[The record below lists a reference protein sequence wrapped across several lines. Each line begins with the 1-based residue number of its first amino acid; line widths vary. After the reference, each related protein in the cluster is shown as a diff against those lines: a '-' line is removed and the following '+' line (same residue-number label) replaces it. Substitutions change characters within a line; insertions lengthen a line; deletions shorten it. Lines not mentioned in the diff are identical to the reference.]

1 MKNISKFSIPLLFSL
16 AILSVQAQSL
26 LYKSVT
32 PDGKVIYSDRP
43 PTDSKVIK
51 TITPQKAPSSSL
63 PVSAQEQLRRIQ
75 ALSPKPSP
83 VVNNNVVLF
92 SASWCGYCRQAKAY
106 LSKMGIAYQEIDID
120 KPEGVSALA
129 QAGGSKGIPLL
140 MVGDRRLQGFS
151 VGAYDEFF
159 KKN

>member
-1 MKNISKFSIPLLFSL
+1 MMNILRLALPLLLVF
-16 AILSVQAQSL
+16 ALSSAQGQGL

-32 PDGKVIYSDRP
+32 PDGKTIYSDRP
-43 PTDSKVIK
+43 PTDSKVVK
-51 TITPQKAPSSSL
+51 TITPQKGPSSPL

-75 ALSPKPSP
+75 SLSPAPSP
-83 VVNNNVVLF
+83 IASNNVVLF

-106 LSKMGIAYQEIDID
+106 LSKKGIAYQEIDVD
-120 KPEGVSALA
+120 RPEGVSALA

-151 VGAYDEFF
+151 AASYDNFF
-159 KKN
+159 KQN